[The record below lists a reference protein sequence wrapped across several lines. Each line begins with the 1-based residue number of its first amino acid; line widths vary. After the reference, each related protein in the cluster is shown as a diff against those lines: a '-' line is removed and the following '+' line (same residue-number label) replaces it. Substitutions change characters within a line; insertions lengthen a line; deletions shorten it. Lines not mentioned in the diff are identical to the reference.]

1 MKNYIILFSLVTVV
15 SSEPGDLIE
24 YNFQNRVPVTS
35 INNLISNLANTL
47 GFASFDLNYSINVY
61 DIHYESINVG
71 GELDTLSGLICIPE
85 SNIKSFPTLSYQHG
99 TQLLDSSAP
108 SIVGVSL
115 SGIYNNFETTLIGL
129 ITASSGFISL
139 LPDYEGLGNTERFH
153 PYIVGESYSRSL
165 INMIRASKEFSN
177 EVNVAQKF
185 QSNNQLFLMGY
196 SEGGYATLAA
206 QRDIELN
213 FFDEFQITASFPMA
227 GPYDLS
233 GTMVDYFLSS
243 PDYSQPYYVPYVL
256 TSYLWAY
263 EGLDVDFSNYFTP
276 FWAENLSVLYD
287 GSHPSSEINSMMP
300 DNPLDILLPD
310 VLEEF
315 ESNEDH
321 FFRQTLQENTLL
333 DWIPLSPTFFYH
345 GLGDDI
351 IPYENSQVVYN
362 TFIENGASNV
372 NLILFPEFLGGHS
385 DVAIT
390 CLLSGFE
397 TALEYQV
404 INDKGDVN
412 DDGNITILDLTIMIS
427 YLFDESNFSD
437 FEYWAGDVNFDQYI
451 SLIDILLLS
460 DSL

>member
-1 MKNYIILFSLVTVV
+1 MKNYIALFSLITAV

-24 YNFQNRVPVTS
+24 YNFQNRIPVTS
-35 INNLISNLANTL
+35 INNLISNLANSI
-47 GFASFDLNYSINVY
+47 GFSSFDLNYSINIY
-61 DIHYESINVG
+61 DIHYESINVEG
-71 GELDTLSGLICIPE
+71 ALDTLSGLICIPE
-85 SNIKSFPTLSYQHG
+85 SNIKSFPILSYQHG

-108 SIVGVSL
+108 SVVGVSL
-115 SGIYNNFETTLIGL
+115 PGIYNNFETTLIGL
-129 ITASSGFISL
+129 ISASSGFITL

-177 EVNVAQKF
+177 EVNGAQEF
-185 QSNNQLFLMGY
+185 QNNNQLFLLGY
-196 SEGGYATLAA
+196 SEGGYATLAV
-206 QRDIELN
+206 QKDIESN
-213 FFDEFQITASFPMA
+213 FSDEFQITASFPMA

-233 GTMVDYFLSS
+233 GTMVEYFLSS

-256 TSYLWAY
+256 TSHLWTY
-263 EGLDVDFSNYFTP
+263 NGIDVDFSDYFTP
-276 FWAENLSVLYD
+276 FWAANLPDLYD

-300 DNPLDILLPD
+300 DNPLDILLPE

-315 ESNEDH
+315 ENDEDH
-321 FFRQTLQENTLL
+321 FFRQTLQENSLL
-333 DWIPLSPTFFYH
+333 DWIPSSPTFFYH

-351 IPYENSQVVYN
+351 IPYENSQVAYN

-372 NLILFPEFLGGHS
+372 NLILFPEALGGHS
-385 DVAIT
+385 EVAIA

-412 DDGNITILDLTIMIS
+412 NDGSINILDLTITIS
-427 YLFDESNFSD
+427 YLLGESNFSD
-437 FEYWAGDVNFDQYI
+437 FEYWAGDVNFDQKI
-451 SLIDILLLS
+451 SVFDILLLTE
-460 DSL
+460 SL